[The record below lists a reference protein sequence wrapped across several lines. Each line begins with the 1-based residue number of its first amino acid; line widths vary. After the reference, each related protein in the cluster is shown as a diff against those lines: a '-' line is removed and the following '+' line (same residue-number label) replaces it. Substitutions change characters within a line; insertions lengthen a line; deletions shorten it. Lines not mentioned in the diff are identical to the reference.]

1 MQRISH
7 RKKRDYYID
16 YLTFFNI
23 FITICVNCQMEYIES
38 KEEIYNRAKSQHELL
53 ERRLQML
60 MKKPYLTAEE
70 ELEIRV
76 LKKKKLFLKDTM
88 DNAVKLHEA
97 KETE

>member
-1 MQRISH
+1 
-7 RKKRDYYID
+7 
-16 YLTFFNI
+16 
-23 FITICVNCQMEYIES
+23 MEYIES

-60 MKKPYLTAEE
+60 MKKPYLTNEE

-88 DNAVKLHEA
+88 DSTVKLHEA
-97 KETE
+97 KEKE

>member
-1 MQRISH
+1 M
-7 RKKRDYYID
+7 D

-38 KEEIYNRAKSQHELL
+38 KEDIYNLAKSQHALL
-53 ERRLQML
+53 ERRLKML

-88 DNAVKLHEA
+88 DNAAKLQEVKE
-97 KETE
+97 KE